1 MNKEQSNLK
10 QYMEERFRQR
20 ARRRWLYAVVAAL
33 SAAVALGVTAE
44 LVRPAIT
51 VTAPPQCGLEAH
63 IHSGACFE
71 KALICGQEEGE
82 NHTHGEGCYATV
94 LVCALPEH
102 THTESCYPQTLPEPT
117 VPAEKQKETAPEEI
131 TAETTAPAPNG
142 DGNGSPKETA
152 ENTESPVTEA
162 PAETAEP
169 AVTEAPS
176 ETTEPSMTE
185 EPAETA
191 EPAGNE
197 TGEEQP
203 EKEPMKIE
211 ALHGPETLQAG
222 QPGEWSFAAANAE
235 KLVFAITAADG
246 SITARQEL
254 APESV
259 SFHYTISASGL
270 YTVRLTAMRGEESV
284 CEERRLA
291 VSAGE
296 LRAAVDTGT
305 RSCFGGDEVTFT
317 LSSQGGVAP
326 VTYNVSVYQGGATL
340 LEEKDRTE
348 KQLRVTAMQAADVTT
363 LYVRLTATDACGA
376 TATADKAIFCAVHT
390 AETGKDWE
398 ATLAQARLTGSWPED
413 LLAVARTQ
421 LGYRESTT
429 DFIIDADGS
438 QKGYTRYG
446 RWYGSEYGDWCAM
459 YVSFCLH
466 YAGVPESAFP
476 QEAGCGSWVRALQA
490 HGLYRAPGEYAPQS
504 GDIVFFD
511 WQQNGQ
517 PDHVGIL
524 EKADSDTLTVLEGNS
539 GNSVCRSTYLTTD
552 GTICGYG
559 SLNDAFGRY
568 QQAQNSE
575 TPETPAP
582 DAEGTE
588 SPEAS
593 AEPTPEPSEAPSIE
607 PSLEPS
613 VEPSIEPS
621 LEPSVEPSA
630 SPEASPEA
638 SEEPA
643 EPEETEETPEPVPP
657 LTAAEKLAALI
668 DSLNEELPGDSEEAN
683 DGTENGENGA
693 VPETSYEAR
702 WNAAW
707 EAVQAA
713 QTDESVSS
721 AEFAALLD
729 KLIERQPGGVS
740 PAYET
745 LRETVENLRSPAEDA
760 GTDEKVEYR
769 HLLDA
774 LRERLAAAEGSGEL
788 TQPEALALKIR
799 LDNVPACPVDCVYTA
814 LDGAVRVIHAE
825 SGALQ
830 TKELTARFYS
840 AEEEE
845 ALRLR
850 DELTAR
856 LALEGRGAIADLM
869 LADIGFD
876 AGEGG
881 AEVTLRLDE
890 AVAAGENLL
899 AAHRSEEGWEWLDFE
914 RLTDEDGRQYVSFH
928 TDSFSPFAVLS
939 LTETDAAGADL
950 ADYAAQRGGSL
961 SFRLT
966 NEDDTEPEADE
977 DGVYIVEQGVEFVL
991 HMDVACPEGFAEGQ
1005 YAVAFPEGVI
1015 PSAGEGVLAAEET
1028 EIGRWSADG
1037 ESARVLLRLDEAA
1050 QSRTVFPLELR
1061 VSFRETGEV
1070 IRLGDEIA
1078 VRCYAVPDGPVA
1090 ELCIGDAWMALRDSG
1105 YFTYWS
1111 DKIKEAEAYEA
1122 RAAVRSRAA
1131 APQSTAAP
1139 SDGQVVARGGENS
1152 SEDGV
1157 KVSKTIQGTEL
1168 ENVFDITLTV
1178 QTPTEISTFYQEPD
1192 MAVVIVMDI
1201 SNTMKSNFG
1210 DSTRYKA
1217 AMDAA
1222 EEFLYKF
1229 AEASNGVS
1237 KIGYVAFNTDAH
1249 QIFGLQPCSNRNE
1262 AINLQNQMRSATG
1275 KIINDKNYGSS
1286 SSRFTNIEGGLKMGY
1301 DMLKNAANK
1310 NKYIIFLSDGF
1321 PTTYVSSGYSGC
1333 NPTDTNIF
1341 YDYVLNVPCSV
1352 GTSYSD
1358 TAAVRAREKAASIKA
1373 AGVKI
1378 FSIGVDVEGQTIG
1391 TYIRQSEKFVYVDGW
1406 RCSTVE
1412 RRTSGPY
1419 EIGGPDDINAYKNW
1433 LGNSIGSGYYYD
1445 SNDTN
1450 GLKNAYASI
1459 FTKIKE
1465 IHETSASAIWVTND
1479 QVPVLSPGTDGV
1491 EFIGLYTKNGQL
1503 VGNKLA
1509 GSNDENGENTA
1520 SFDPTKSDIQW
1531 DLKQS
1536 GYRKTTDDNRTL
1548 YDYAITYRVRLKNE
1562 SPDFVEGKVY
1572 ETNGETKLTYQT
1584 IEEINGQKK
1593 ISDIKNI
1600 DYPIPAVKGYLAEF
1614 SFLKTDRDGKPLPGA
1629 VFTLAHD
1636 TERCS
1641 ICRGDGTSVTVGNFT
1656 AESDAEGMVRFDRI
1670 PSGHQYRLT
1679 ETGVPT
1685 GYLNPEDTY
1694 AVTVAYNIITVTV
1707 THPDGTSENWDGT
1720 KLNTIVNGSRPR
1732 LPDTGGT
1739 GPLLYTIG
1747 GIALMAISLLY
1758 GCAKKRRRSRE
1769 SIR

>member
-1 MNKEQSNLK
+1 M
-10 QYMEERFRQR
+10 
-20 ARRRWLYAVVAAL
+20 
-33 SAAVALGVTAE
+33 
-44 LVRPAIT
+44 
-51 VTAPPQCGLEAH
+51 
-63 IHSGACFE
+63 
-71 KALICGQEEGE
+71 
-82 NHTHGEGCYATV
+82 
-94 LVCALPEH
+94 
-102 THTESCYPQTLPEPT
+102 
-117 VPAEKQKETAPEEI
+117 
-131 TAETTAPAPNG
+131 
-142 DGNGSPKETA
+142 
-152 ENTESPVTEA
+152 
-162 PAETAEP
+162 
-169 AVTEAPS
+169 
-176 ETTEPSMTE
+176 
-185 EPAETA
+185 
-191 EPAGNE
+191 
-197 TGEEQP
+197 
-203 EKEPMKIE
+203 
-211 ALHGPETLQAG
+211 
-222 QPGEWSFAAANAE
+222 
-235 KLVFAITAADG
+235 
-246 SITARQEL
+246 
-254 APESV
+254 
-259 SFHYTISASGL
+259 
-270 YTVRLTAMRGEESV
+270 
-284 CEERRLA
+284 
-291 VSAGE
+291 
-296 LRAAVDTGT
+296 
-305 RSCFGGDEVTFT
+305 
-317 LSSQGGVAP
+317 
-326 VTYNVSVYQGGATL
+326 
-340 LEEKDRTE
+340 
-348 KQLRVTAMQAADVTT
+348 
-363 LYVRLTATDACGA
+363 
-376 TATADKAIFCAVHT
+376 
-390 AETGKDWE
+390 
-398 ATLAQARLTGSWPED
+398 
-413 LLAVARTQ
+413 
-421 LGYRESTT
+421 
-429 DFIIDADGS
+429 
-438 QKGYTRYG
+438 
-446 RWYGSEYGDWCAM
+446 
-459 YVSFCLH
+459 
-466 YAGVPESAFP
+466 
-476 QEAGCGSWVRALQA
+476 
-490 HGLYRAPGEYAPQS
+490 
-504 GDIVFFD
+504 
-511 WQQNGQ
+511 
-517 PDHVGIL
+517 
-524 EKADSDTLTVLEGNS
+524 
-539 GNSVCRSTYLTTD
+539 
-552 GTICGYG
+552 
-559 SLNDAFGRY
+559 
-568 QQAQNSE
+568 
-575 TPETPAP
+575 
-582 DAEGTE
+582 
-588 SPEAS
+588 
-593 AEPTPEPSEAPSIE
+593 
-607 PSLEPS
+607 
-613 VEPSIEPS
+613 
-621 LEPSVEPSA
+621 
-630 SPEASPEA
+630 
-638 SEEPA
+638 
-643 EPEETEETPEPVPP
+643 
-657 LTAAEKLAALI
+657 
-668 DSLNEELPGDSEEAN
+668 
-683 DGTENGENGA
+683 
-693 VPETSYEAR
+693 
-702 WNAAW
+702 
-707 EAVQAA
+707 QAA

-721 AEFAALLD
+721 AEFAALLE

-799 LDNVPACPVDCVYTA
+799 LDNVPVCPVDCVYTA

-890 AVAAGENLL
+890 VVAAGENLL
-899 AAHRSEEGWEWLDFE
+899 AAHRSEDGWEWLEFE

-966 NEDDTEPEADE
+966 NEDGTEPEADE
-977 DGVYIVEQGVEFVL
+977 DGVYTVEQGVEFVL

-1070 IRLGDEIA
+1070 IRLGSEIA

-1090 ELCIGDAWMALRDSG
+1090 ELCIGNAWMALRDSG

-1111 DKIKEAEAYEA
+1111 DKIKEAEAYETQ
-1122 RAAVRSRAA
+1122 AAVRSRAA
-1131 APQSTAAP
+1131 APRSTAAP

-1201 SNTMKSNFG
+1201 SNTMNSNFG
-1210 DSTRYKA
+1210 GSTRYKA

-1249 QIFGLQPCSNRNE
+1249 QIFGLQPCSNGNE
-1262 AINLQNQMRSATG
+1262 ATNLKNQMRSKTG
-1275 KIINDKNYGSS
+1275 NIINGYEEGSRN
-1286 SSRFTNIEGGLKMGY
+1286 RFTNIEAGLKMGR
-1301 DMLKNAANK
+1301 DMLASASNQ

-1321 PTTYVSSGYSGC
+1321 PTTYISSGYSG
-1333 NPTDTNIF
+1333 
-1341 YDYVLNVPCSV
+1341 YDPYDGSGTRFRDRVLNKPCAY

-1358 TAAVRAREKAASIKA
+1358 EAAIRARNMANSIKNE
-1373 AGVKI
+1373 GIKI
-1378 FSIGVDVEGQTIG
+1378 FSIGVDVGGQTV
-1391 TYIRQSEKFVYVDGW
+1391 QMYVDQTNGKDF
-1406 RCSTVE
+1406 SVVD
-1412 RRTSGPY
+1412 RTSTSY
-1419 EIGGPDDINAYKNW
+1419 EIGSASSEDAYKNW

-1445 SNDTN
+1445 STDTN
-1450 GLKNAYASI
+1450 GLKAAYDQI
-1459 FTKIKE
+1459 FQEIKM

-1503 VGNKLA
+1503 VGNNLA

-1531 DLKQS
+1531 DLKKS
-1536 GYRKTTDDNRTL
+1536 GYRKTTNGNRTL

-1584 IEEINGQKK
+1584 IEEVNGQKK
-1593 ISDIKNI
+1593 ISEVKNI
-1600 DYPIPAVKGYLAEF
+1600 VYPIPSVKGYLAEF
-1614 SFLKTDRDGKPLPGA
+1614 SFLKTDLDGKPLPGA

-1641 ICRGDGTSVTVGNFT
+1641 VCRGDGTSVTVGNFT

-1685 GYLNPEDTY
+1685 GYLDPEDTY
-1694 AVTVAYNIITVTV
+1694 AVTVAYNVITVTV

-1739 GPLLYTIG
+1739 DPLLYTIG

>member
-10 QYMEERFRQR
+10 QYMEERFRLR
-20 ARRRWLYAVVAAL
+20 ARRRRLYAVVAAL

-63 IHSGACFE
+63 LHSGACFE

-82 NHTHGEGCYATV
+82 NHTHDEGCYATV

-131 TAETTAPAPNG
+131 TEETTAPAPSG
-142 DGNGSPKETA
+142 DGTGSPKETV

-162 PAETAEP
+162 PAETTEPSVTEEP
-169 AVTEAPS
+169 A

-203 EKEPMKIE
+203 VIEPMKIE

-222 QPGEWSFAAANAE
+222 QTGEWRFAAANAE

-270 YTVRLTAMRGEESV
+270 YTVRLTAMRGEETV

-317 LSSQGGVAP
+317 LNSQGGVAP

-340 LEEKDRTE
+340 LEEANRTE
-348 KQLRVTAMQAADVTT
+348 KQLRVTAMRAADVTT

-398 ATLAQARLTGSWPED
+398 ATLAEARLTGSWPED

-429 DFIIDADGS
+429 DFIIDTDGR

-446 RWYGSEYGDWCAM
+446 RWYGSEYSDWCAM

-539 GNSVCRSTYLTTD
+539 GNSVCRSTYVTTD

-575 TPETPAP
+575 TPKTPAP

-588 SPEAS
+588 MPEAS
-593 AEPTPEPSEAPSIE
+593 ADPTPEPSETPSIA
-607 PSLEPS
+607 PSLESS

-621 LEPSVEPSA
+621 LEPSLEPSIEPSA

-638 SEEPA
+638 SA

-721 AEFAALLD
+721 AEFAALLE

-745 LRETVENLRSPAEDA
+745 LRETVESLRSPAEDA

-840 AEEEE
+840 SEEEE

-966 NEDDTEPEADE
+966 NEDGTEPEADE
-977 DGVYIVEQGVEFVL
+977 DGVYTVEQGVEFVL

-1005 YAVAFPEGVI
+1005 YAVAFPECVMRTKY
-1015 PSAGEGVLAAEET
+1015 SA
-1028 EIGRWSADG
+1028 
-1037 ESARVLLRLDEAA
+1037 
-1050 QSRTVFPLELR
+1050 
-1061 VSFRETGEV
+1061 
-1070 IRLGDEIA
+1070 
-1078 VRCYAVPDGPVA
+1078 
-1090 ELCIGDAWMALRDSG
+1090 
-1105 YFTYWS
+1105 
-1111 DKIKEAEAYEA
+1111 
-1122 RAAVRSRAA
+1122 
-1131 APQSTAAP
+1131 
-1139 SDGQVVARGGENS
+1139 
-1152 SEDGV
+1152 
-1157 KVSKTIQGTEL
+1157 
-1168 ENVFDITLTV
+1168 
-1178 QTPTEISTFYQEPD
+1178 
-1192 MAVVIVMDI
+1192 
-1201 SNTMKSNFG
+1201 
-1210 DSTRYKA
+1210 
-1217 AMDAA
+1217 
-1222 EEFLYKF
+1222 
-1229 AEASNGVS
+1229 
-1237 KIGYVAFNTDAH
+1237 
-1249 QIFGLQPCSNRNE
+1249 CS
-1262 AINLQNQMRSATG
+1262 
-1275 KIINDKNYGSS
+1275 
-1286 SSRFTNIEGGLKMGY
+1286 
-1301 DMLKNAANK
+1301 
-1310 NKYIIFLSDGF
+1310 
-1321 PTTYVSSGYSGC
+1321 
-1333 NPTDTNIF
+1333 
-1341 YDYVLNVPCSV
+1341 
-1352 GTSYSD
+1352 
-1358 TAAVRAREKAASIKA
+1358 
-1373 AGVKI
+1373 
-1378 FSIGVDVEGQTIG
+1378 
-1391 TYIRQSEKFVYVDGW
+1391 
-1406 RCSTVE
+1406 
-1412 RRTSGPY
+1412 
-1419 EIGGPDDINAYKNW
+1419 
-1433 LGNSIGSGYYYD
+1433 
-1445 SNDTN
+1445 
-1450 GLKNAYASI
+1450 
-1459 FTKIKE
+1459 
-1465 IHETSASAIWVTND
+1465 
-1479 QVPVLSPGTDGV
+1479 PVLMRMKP
-1491 EFIGLYTKNGQL
+1491 
-1503 VGNKLA
+1503 
-1509 GSNDENGENTA
+1509 
-1520 SFDPTKSDIQW
+1520 
-1531 DLKQS
+1531 
-1536 GYRKTTDDNRTL
+1536 RT
-1548 YDYAITYRVRLKNE
+1548 
-1562 SPDFVEGKVY
+1562 
-1572 ETNGETKLTYQT
+1572 
-1584 IEEINGQKK
+1584 
-1593 ISDIKNI
+1593 
-1600 DYPIPAVKGYLAEF
+1600 
-1614 SFLKTDRDGKPLPGA
+1614 
-1629 VFTLAHD
+1629 
-1636 TERCS
+1636 
-1641 ICRGDGTSVTVGNFT
+1641 
-1656 AESDAEGMVRFDRI
+1656 
-1670 PSGHQYRLT
+1670 
-1679 ETGVPT
+1679 
-1685 GYLNPEDTY
+1685 
-1694 AVTVAYNIITVTV
+1694 
-1707 THPDGTSENWDGT
+1707 
-1720 KLNTIVNGSRPR
+1720 
-1732 LPDTGGT
+1732 
-1739 GPLLYTIG
+1739 
-1747 GIALMAISLLY
+1747 
-1758 GCAKKRRRSRE
+1758 
-1769 SIR
+1769 

>member
-1 MNKEQSNLK
+1 M
-10 QYMEERFRQR
+10 
-20 ARRRWLYAVVAAL
+20 
-33 SAAVALGVTAE
+33 
-44 LVRPAIT
+44 
-51 VTAPPQCGLEAH
+51 
-63 IHSGACFE
+63 
-71 KALICGQEEGE
+71 
-82 NHTHGEGCYATV
+82 
-94 LVCALPEH
+94 
-102 THTESCYPQTLPEPT
+102 
-117 VPAEKQKETAPEEI
+117 
-131 TAETTAPAPNG
+131 
-142 DGNGSPKETA
+142 
-152 ENTESPVTEA
+152 
-162 PAETAEP
+162 
-169 AVTEAPS
+169 
-176 ETTEPSMTE
+176 
-185 EPAETA
+185 
-191 EPAGNE
+191 
-197 TGEEQP
+197 
-203 EKEPMKIE
+203 
-211 ALHGPETLQAG
+211 
-222 QPGEWSFAAANAE
+222 
-235 KLVFAITAADG
+235 
-246 SITARQEL
+246 
-254 APESV
+254 
-259 SFHYTISASGL
+259 
-270 YTVRLTAMRGEESV
+270 
-284 CEERRLA
+284 
-291 VSAGE
+291 
-296 LRAAVDTGT
+296 
-305 RSCFGGDEVTFT
+305 
-317 LSSQGGVAP
+317 
-326 VTYNVSVYQGGATL
+326 
-340 LEEKDRTE
+340 
-348 KQLRVTAMQAADVTT
+348 
-363 LYVRLTATDACGA
+363 
-376 TATADKAIFCAVHT
+376 
-390 AETGKDWE
+390 
-398 ATLAQARLTGSWPED
+398 
-413 LLAVARTQ
+413 
-421 LGYRESTT
+421 
-429 DFIIDADGS
+429 
-438 QKGYTRYG
+438 
-446 RWYGSEYGDWCAM
+446 
-459 YVSFCLH
+459 
-466 YAGVPESAFP
+466 
-476 QEAGCGSWVRALQA
+476 
-490 HGLYRAPGEYAPQS
+490 
-504 GDIVFFD
+504 
-511 WQQNGQ
+511 
-517 PDHVGIL
+517 
-524 EKADSDTLTVLEGNS
+524 
-539 GNSVCRSTYLTTD
+539 
-552 GTICGYG
+552 
-559 SLNDAFGRY
+559 
-568 QQAQNSE
+568 
-575 TPETPAP
+575 
-582 DAEGTE
+582 
-588 SPEAS
+588 
-593 AEPTPEPSEAPSIE
+593 
-607 PSLEPS
+607 
-613 VEPSIEPS
+613 
-621 LEPSVEPSA
+621 
-630 SPEASPEA
+630 
-638 SEEPA
+638 
-643 EPEETEETPEPVPP
+643 
-657 LTAAEKLAALI
+657 
-668 DSLNEELPGDSEEAN
+668 
-683 DGTENGENGA
+683 
-693 VPETSYEAR
+693 
-702 WNAAW
+702 
-707 EAVQAA
+707 
-713 QTDESVSS
+713 
-721 AEFAALLD
+721 
-729 KLIERQPGGVS
+729 
-740 PAYET
+740 
-745 LRETVENLRSPAEDA
+745 
-760 GTDEKVEYR
+760 
-769 HLLDA
+769 
-774 LRERLAAAEGSGEL
+774 
-788 TQPEALALKIR
+788 
-799 LDNVPACPVDCVYTA
+799 
-814 LDGAVRVIHAE
+814 
-825 SGALQ
+825 
-830 TKELTARFYS
+830 
-840 AEEEE
+840 
-845 ALRLR
+845 
-850 DELTAR
+850 
-856 LALEGRGAIADLM
+856 
-869 LADIGFD
+869 
-876 AGEGG
+876 
-881 AEVTLRLDE
+881 
-890 AVAAGENLL
+890 
-899 AAHRSEEGWEWLDFE
+899 
-914 RLTDEDGRQYVSFH
+914 
-928 TDSFSPFAVLS
+928 
-939 LTETDAAGADL
+939 
-950 ADYAAQRGGSL
+950 
-961 SFRLT
+961 
-966 NEDDTEPEADE
+966 
-977 DGVYIVEQGVEFVL
+977 
-991 HMDVACPEGFAEGQ
+991 
-1005 YAVAFPEGVI
+1005 
-1015 PSAGEGVLAAEET
+1015 
-1028 EIGRWSADG
+1028 
-1037 ESARVLLRLDEAA
+1037 
-1050 QSRTVFPLELR
+1050 
-1061 VSFRETGEV
+1061 
-1070 IRLGDEIA
+1070 
-1078 VRCYAVPDGPVA
+1078 
-1090 ELCIGDAWMALRDSG
+1090 
-1105 YFTYWS
+1105 
-1111 DKIKEAEAYEA
+1111 
-1122 RAAVRSRAA
+1122 
-1131 APQSTAAP
+1131 
-1139 SDGQVVARGGENS
+1139 
-1152 SEDGV
+1152 

-1685 GYLNPEDTY
+1685 GYLDPEDTY
-1694 AVTVAYNIITVTV
+1694 AVTVAYDVITVTV
-1707 THPDGTSENWDGT
+1707 THPDGSSENWDGT